1 MNRRTST
8 LAKPLLVLAIAGAAL
23 VHAACRE
30 GDGTTAGCPS
40 AEPSSPPI
48 DPAVMAFLSAARA
61 LHHEADL
68 KQEGGNAAGA
78 IAALERLV
86 ASPAPHAVEVDEVL
100 ADAHARLAEL
110 RLQQRDLAGAA
121 RDVQA
126 GLAHVQGPTYFRGH
140 LLEVEGLVEE
150 ARASALADAGQPA
163 EAAQARGKAMSL
175 LEEAVQVQEQVIE
188 HALADGGA
196 R

>member
-1 MNRRTST
+1 MKRLTST
-8 LAKPLLVLAIAGAAL
+8 LGMLLVVLAMGGAVLA
-23 VHAACRE
+23 ASACRE
-30 GDGTTAGCPS
+30 GEGTTAGCPS
-40 AEPSSPPI
+40 AEPAAPPI

-68 KQEGGNAAGA
+68 KQQGGDSAGA

-86 ASPAPHAVEVDEVL
+86 TAPAPRAVEVDEVL
-100 ADAHARLAEL
+100 ADAHARLAEM
-110 RLQQRDLAGAA
+110 RLQRGDLTGAE
-121 RDVQA
+121 RDVRS
-126 GLAHVQGPTYFRGH
+126 GLGHVQGATYFRGH

-163 EAAQARGKAMSL
+163 EAAQARSKAMSL
-175 LEEAVQVQEQVIE
+175 LEEAVHVQEQVIE
-188 HALADGGA
+188 HALADGGG